1 MTEPTQAV
9 VAAADTPPKAGS
21 EANDARTGDD
31 LDALLDQFKQEA
43 APAAPSNPPPQ
54 TEAVTP
60 DLKAL
65 EAKIQS
71 FEGVA
76 KHLSDQKF
84 KSDMQTTVK
93 AVRGDIGSDVVEDD
107 LVEAWLD
114 TQARKDPRLQKAW
127 LERDNNPQRFAKI
140 TVELGKQFAKKFSK
154 MPDRS
159 ATEDRE
165 AVTAAVRG
173 ASTKAPAEAP
183 PNYASSSNADFRKDV
198 RAKYGFDP
206 GV

>member
-1 MTEPTQAV
+1 MTETTQAV
-9 VAAADTPPKAGS
+9 VDATDTQAVPAS
-21 EANDARTGDD
+21 EATNARTGDD
-31 LDALLDQFKQEA
+31 LDALLDQFKQDT
-43 APAAPSNPPPQ
+43 APVAAPSPPQ
-54 TEAVTP
+54 TETAPP

-76 KHLSDQKF
+76 KQISDHKF
-84 KSDMQTTVK
+84 KTDMASTIK
-93 AVRGDIGSDVVEDD
+93 DIRGDIGPDVIEDEM
-107 LVEAWLD
+107 VEAWLD
-114 TQARKDPRLQKAW
+114 SQARKDPRLQKAW
-127 LERDNNPQRFAKI
+127 FERDNNPQQFKKI
-140 TVELGKQFAKKFSK
+140 TAELGKSFAKKVAK
-154 MPDRS
+154 MPDRT

-183 PNYASSSNADFRKDV
+183 PNYTRASNSDFRKDV
-198 RAKYGFDP
+198 QTKYGFDP